1 MTRTVDET
9 RPGELLDAIVGYLVQ
24 HGVAE
29 LSLRPLAKA
38 VGSSP
43 RVLLY
48 YFGSKEELVSAA
60 VMRLRE
66 RQRAGFGRMREA
78 RYDQPSDACRAI
90 WKQMSAPA
98 SEALFRLSLETYSMA
113 LRHRKRFSEF
123 LHSSVEDWLEFLS
136 EPLTRKGVSADEA
149 RAFATVVIAG
159 FRGFM
164 LDYCASHDRARVD
177 RAVDLWIGMLDQL
190 APQPTALGKN
200 RASQK

>member
-1 MTRTVDET
+1 MSRTADET
-9 RPGELLDAIVGYLVQ
+9 RPAELLDAIVAYLVQ

-38 VGSSP
+38 VDSSP

-48 YFGSKEELVSAA
+48 YFGSKENLVATA
-60 VMRLRE
+60 VTRLRE
-66 RQRAGFGRMREA
+66 RQRIGFAVLREA
-78 RYDQPSDACRAI
+78 RYKRHSDICRAI

-113 LRHRKRFSEF
+113 LRYRERFADY

-136 EPLTRKGVSADEA
+136 EPLTRQGASPAEA
-149 RAFATVVIAG
+149 RAYATVVISG

-177 RAVDLWIGMLDQL
+177 RAVDLWIGSLDQL
-190 APQPTALGKN
+190 APKPSAPAKA
-200 RASQK
+200 RKKK